1 MDKEKKIEK
10 TTENEDEELSK
21 ELHGMNNLD
30 KELPIGDKL
39 SITVKEKEKL
49 GKELPVLIVSYW
61 YLVAKI

>member
-39 SITVKEKEKL
+39 STTVKEKEKL
-49 GKELPVLIVSYW
+49 GKELPVLIVSYR